1 MAISGRKPKEGQ
13 VRHRVPPRHDWTE
26 VEDRPF
32 RGPWPF
38 RLPRRPSVPVVVD
51 GEVVRWQS
59 QKWPEATKR
68 WWDTI
73 RHMPHCVLWTRA
85 DWQFALDTA
94 EVHARWVE
102 TGKGATELRIR
113 ESRMGTT
120 MDARRDL
127 RIRYVE
133 PKGESKAAD
142 KAKAADKGKVV
153 SMNDYR
159 DL

>member
-1 MAISGRKPKEGQ
+1 MAVAGRKPKENSQ
-13 VRHRVPPRHDWTE
+13 VRHRVPPRHEWTE
-26 VEDRPF
+26 VEDR
-32 RGPWPF
+32 RYTGPRPS
-38 RLPRRPSVPVVVD
+38 LPRRRGGWPPS
-51 GEVVRWQS
+51 
-59 QKWPEATKR
+59 TKR

-73 RHMPHCVLWTRA
+73 RHMPHCVLWEKS

-102 TGKGATELRIR
+102 SGKGATELRIR

-120 MDARRDL
+120 VDARRDL

-133 PKGESKAAD
+133 QQSKATDTAPATD
-142 KAKAADKGKVV
+142 KEQKVV
-153 SMNDYR
+153 QMNDYR